1 MMKGGEKRRKEM
13 NIINDEMNLFK
24 VRFIVGI
31 RRNID

>member
-1 MMKGGEKRRKEM
+1 MMKGGEKRRKEI

-31 RRNID
+31 MRNID